1 MQTLRN
7 WAKNSLTPPS
17 ESCSVKRALER
28 YTLIQSLVKIQYS
41 TVIHEQTRYKFWCRS
56 SQLGKKRTSR
66 PSCPATS
73 KTGLSQAELQ
83 ERSSS
88 QAELGTRLRNSRPSR
103 KDSVCY
109 QAGQTWGK
117 YLPSCSIGSAVEK
130 FCATIHWAVYC
141 SCIQHCDNT
150 CVDATSE

>member
-41 TVIHEQTRYKFWCRS
+41 TVIHEQTRYGLCMIYRGSVYRYKFWCRS

-109 QAGQTWGK
+109 QAGQTWAK

-130 FCATIHWAVYC
+130 FCATSHWAV
-141 SCIQHCDNT
+141 
-150 CVDATSE
+150 